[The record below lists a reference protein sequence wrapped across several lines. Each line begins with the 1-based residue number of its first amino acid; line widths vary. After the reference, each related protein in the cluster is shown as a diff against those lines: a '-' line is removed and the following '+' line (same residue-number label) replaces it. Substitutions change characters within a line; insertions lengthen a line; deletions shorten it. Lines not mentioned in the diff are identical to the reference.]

1 NEKTTEV
8 CLFSDDCEV
17 TLENDRL
24 RANLVFT
31 KTMAD
36 TMPELLPTLYKQV
49 VFGVFAGEEIA
60 GLPAGSLLEIIRP
73 GEDGSCRMTAD
84 LPYGFK
90 YCIRELETAAGY
102 VKDEKEYA
110 FDFAPAAP
118 DPVCEIE
125 ICENNEIINRPD
137 ESKRA
142 IERAYYGPD
151 TADEL
156 SANAKLLI
164 ITAAESIVLTVL
176 IIIKKNKL
184 TLYY

>member
-1 NEKTTEV
+1 
-8 CLFSDDCEV
+8 
-17 TLENDRL
+17 
-24 RANLVFT
+24 
-31 KTMAD
+31 
-36 TMPELLPTLYKQV
+36 
-49 VFGVFAGEEIA
+49 
-60 GLPAGSLLEIIRP
+60 
-73 GEDGSCRMTAD
+73 MTAD

-90 YCIRELETAAGY
+90 YYIRELETAAGY

-110 FDFAPAAP
+110 FDFAPAAS
-118 DPVCEIE
+118 DPVSEIE